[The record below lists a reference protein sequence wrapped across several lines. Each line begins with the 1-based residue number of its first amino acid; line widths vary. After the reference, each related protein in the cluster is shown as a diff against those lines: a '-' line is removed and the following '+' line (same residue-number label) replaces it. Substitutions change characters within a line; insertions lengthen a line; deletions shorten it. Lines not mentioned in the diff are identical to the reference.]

1 MSATGTW
8 VVPTRA
14 LEMALTE
21 LRQWRMSSAAG
32 IAELRRWAMVGRVLD
47 DQTAARLAHLE
58 RRLQSE
64 KLTIAFVGEFSRG
77 KSELIN
83 ALFFASLGAR
93 FLPSGVGRTTLC
105 PTEILWDPSRPP
117 SLRLLPIETRE
128 SPRALREFIDEIDTW
143 KEVALDPAHPEGVS
157 RACEAISETMRASAA
172 DAATLG
178 FEAEGSGPVEIPRWR
193 YAVINYPHP
202 LLASGVVILDTP
214 GHNTMGSEPEIT
226 VHRVPD
232 AAAIVFMLA
241 ADTGVTRTDRE
252 LWSEHI
258 EPIHGLEQSC
268 YVVLNKIDGL
278 RDGFKPE
285 TQVLAEIERQVK
297 ATAEALHVP
306 AARVFALSAKQGLVA
321 KIQEDRESLIR
332 SRIYRLEQALARGMV
347 QQRKLDHA
355 AAVRAETRSAFAES
369 RALIDSRL
377 AFSNDQL
384 ELLEALQG
392 KNQKLVESLGRKATS
407 ERNRLEQA
415 RAVLMGLRTVHN
427 RQMDRLTRLLDPN
440 LAREAGVRARLGVL
454 NSAFSKGIGEA
465 LDHFFRESRGR
476 IREAIEVIV
485 EQKAMMASVS
495 RKFSEEYQIAHVE
508 VPEFATGRF
517 IVELDRLEQVCAR
530 DFKGAGSLLTRRRST
545 LGALFFD
552 SVALK
557 VIYVF
562 EIADREVRTWMN
574 GFIRPLES
582 QLNAFQ
588 EQTNTRIEG
597 MGRIQNAETDLVAR
611 LEEMRLLAADVAA
624 QLEQWKAHHAR
635 LLALTQVE
643 AEQTA

>member
-1 MSATGTW
+1 MTTTGTW

-14 LEMALTE
+14 LELALTE
-21 LRQWRMSSAAG
+21 LRQWRQATAAS
-32 IAELRRWAMVGRVLD
+32 IAELRRWGTVGRVLD

-58 RRLQSE
+58 RRLQAE
-64 KLTIAFVGEFSRG
+64 KLTIAFVGEYSRG

-83 ALFFASLGAR
+83 ALFFASLGTR

-105 PTEILWDPSRPP
+105 PTEIVWDPSRPP

-128 SPRALREFIDEIDTW
+128 SPRALREFIGDDAAW
-143 KEVALDPAHPEGVS
+143 KEVSLDPSHPES
-157 RACEAISETMRASAA
+157 LCLACEAISETMLASVG

-178 FEAEGSGPVEIPRWR
+178 FEAEGSAPVEIPRWR
-193 YAVINYPHP
+193 YALVNFPHP

-232 AAAIVFMLA
+232 AAAIIFMLA

-258 EPIHGLEQSC
+258 EPIHGLEHSC

-306 AARVFALSAKQGLVA
+306 AARVFALSAKQGLLA
-321 KIQEDRESLIR
+321 KIQEDRDGLIR

-347 QQRKLDHA
+347 QQRRLDHA
-355 AAVRAETRSAFAES
+355 AAARAETRAAFAES

-377 AFSNDQL
+377 AFSRGQL
-384 ELLEALQG
+384 DELAALQG
-392 KNQKLVESLGRKATS
+392 KNQKLVDMLGRKAAL
-407 ERNRLEQA
+407 ERSRLEQA

-427 RQMDRLTRLLDPN
+427 RQMDRLARLLDPN
-440 LAREAGVRARLGVL
+440 VARDAAVRARLGVL

-465 LDHFFRESRGR
+465 LDTFFRDARSR
-476 IREAIEVIV
+476 IRESIEVIV
-485 EQKAMMASVS
+485 EQKAMMSSVA
-495 RKFSEEYQIAHVE
+495 RKFAEEYQIASVE
-508 VPEFATGRF
+508 VPEFATERF

-557 VIYVF
+557 VMHVF

-574 GFIRPLES
+574 GFIRPLEA
-582 QLNAFQ
+582 QVNAYQ
-588 EQTNTRIEG
+588 EQANSRIEG
-597 MGRIQNAETDLVAR
+597 MGRIQNAETDLITR
-611 LEEMRLLAADVAA
+611 LEEMRVLAGEVGA
-624 QLEQWKAHHAR
+624 QLEQWKAHHQKV
-635 LLALTQVE
+635 LALLEVE
-643 AEQTA
+643 RDPP